1 MMVCYLNLYCADEL
15 PSSSWLQPEICAARL
30 ESQALPQ
37 ECIESTIE
45 SQQKV
50 TSCSAEHA

>member
-1 MMVCYLNLYCADEL
+1 MMVCYLNLYCSDEL
-15 PSSSWLQPEICAARL
+15 PLSSWLQPEICAARL

-50 TSCSAEHA
+50 TSYSAEHA